1 MKNIILILSL
11 VFFALTS
18 SAKEYSYGNAEKL
31 IAGSEKIITD
41 DKTGTIKYIKLKSSH
56 KVSVSKNVAW
66 LSTVLNIS
74 SAESF
79 DLYKKETD
87 QYGFTHY
94 KYRQLVS
101 GVPVEDGVFYV
112 HTKNGFIISANGE
125 YYPDIKLG
133 STSANI
139 SPAGAIKIAKNS
151 IKKNTGKWNDRVVS
165 APVKVVVSK
174 GNGNFA
180 IAFKTDVYSQTP
192 LARKFIYVD
201 AVTGKVIKEKN
212 RIHNADVVGSAATKY
227 SGTQVITADSIGASS
242 YTLTD
247 NGRNV
252 HTFDLNNAYFISSA
266 VDFTDTDN
274 YWNNVNAQQDEVA
287 GDAHWA
293 AESFYDYFSTTFG
306 INSYDNAGS
315 PLNTYVHYGV
325 NYDNAFWDGTSIS
338 CGDGNGSNH
347 TPHTALDVI
356 AHEFSHGI
364 IENTANLVGSYES
377 GSLAESYG
385 DIFGTAVEYYAKPS
399 SANYTFGENISTSST
414 PYRSLSNP
422 NQYGHPDTYLGT
434 NWATGPADN
443 GGIHTNNSVQNYW
456 FYLLTNGGS
465 GVNDIGSSYSVTG
478 IGRLKAVSI
487 AYRTLTVY
495 LTTNSQYADA
505 RTYSI
510 QAAVDLYGACSAEA
524 VATQDAWYAVGI
536 GTAASNSPVVAAFS
550 TDVQFSCSVP
560 TTVNFTDFS
569 QNATISHTWYFGDGD
584 SSTVS
589 SPSHT
594 YTSAGTY
601 TVTLIVE
608 GIGSCG
614 TQTDTLSQINLIT
627 ITNGG
632 GPVGI
637 SCSPITT
644 NAGSLG
650 MGVFNFTL
658 NTINNSTTLGG
669 ADSYQDY
676 SCSQSTTLTEGN
688 TYNVNITTGS
698 GYSENVKIWIDFDNN
713 GVFAS
718 AAEKVFE
725 SNNIFQNHSGTISIP
740 GGSVL
745 NTPLRLRVSSDY
757 YNNTVDVCTSP
768 QYGQHEDYTVVLIPN
783 TNPPVVDFTADNV
796 VVNISQVVNFT
807 DLSQNVPTGW
817 TWDFTGATPS
827 ASTIQNPSVTY
838 SALGTYPV
846 KLRATNS
853 FGADSLTKTAY
864 ISVVNQSNMCG
875 AVDSTNATSGQL
887 FDSGGA
893 SGSYS
898 NNENCSFLI
907 NPGCA
912 VDVTLSFSSINM
924 ESCCDRIRVY
934 DGVDATGTLL
944 LTATGSTIPGP
955 VTASSGTMFIT
966 FISDGSV
973 IYSGFDASWNSTVPT
988 SAPNANFSI
997 SNNNP
1002 AFNTMVNFTDLSSNY
1017 PGAWTWDF
1025 GDGNFAYSQNPSHTY
1040 TTSGTYSVQLIT
1052 DNCFATDTISYSLTV
1067 QGPPSITV
1075 LPNPINATVSCG
1087 DSINVPYTIYNNGSG
1102 QLITSIDGA
1111 SSVISTGS
1119 FFDGFEDGTYNNWNV
1134 VGSNNY
1140 QVITSNP
1147 ATGNYCLAITGS
1159 PSSGLEHTFTPDTID
1174 YFSIKLR
1181 SDDVSGTSNYC
1192 YVGDAS
1198 YNWGI
1203 GYIYHNG
1210 SNQYIVGGSNNIGH
1224 TITNQWTFIEF
1235 KNINYSSKTFDVYAD
1250 GNLIYT
1256 SMGFNNTSVN
1266 GMSEINL
1273 FNYDA
1278 SYTGY
1283 YDDIQVGSNVLSN
1296 WITIPTTD
1304 TLVAANDSVV
1314 SYLTL
1319 DASNL
1324 YTGTYLDTLIFNS
1337 NDTSNSPLFL
1347 PISFTV
1353 TGQPLISVSPSNFN
1367 FGSLQVGASVTDT
1380 LYIDNLGC
1388 DTLDISSF
1396 VSTNISFTVA
1406 SGGFQIP
1413 PFEND
1418 TVIITF
1424 SPDTIRTYT
1433 DTIFINNND
1442 TTAFVLVNGVGVG
1455 SPIISYNPTSIVDT
1469 VFGCNDSI
1477 TIPVTVYNTGQGT
1490 LYSSIDIAGVSSGG
1504 GNFFY
1509 DGFESGNLSN
1519 WTIEAGTYTK
1529 QVITSNPGSGSYS
1542 LEFVN
1547 GVSNHMDGVSNT
1559 FNNSTPNEISFKLK
1573 NSTTSQ
1579 YGSFVILGDNP
1590 TSISSAMLYMFMDN
1604 NGTFYVNG
1612 NGNISIYSANQWSL
1626 IELKNVNW
1634 TAKTSDLYI
1643 DGTLVFPSL
1652 SFYNTGVSQLNK
1664 VHLYTWVNS
1673 SSCYFDDIQIGEN
1686 VTPQWI
1692 VSNTDSLNVNINDS
1706 SVFYVTMYSAGL
1718 NSDTY
1723 TTNIILSSNDPTSPF
1738 DTIPV
1743 SFTVDGVPQI
1753 SLSDTCLN
1761 FGSVMENTINNDTL
1775 TVYNNGCDT
1784 LFVTNVTSG
1793 ISEYTTSTTN
1803 LIILP
1808 GDSGFIDVA
1817 FSPTSVGTF
1826 NSSLTIYNNDIDT
1839 TICLTGI
1846 ATGAPVISV
1855 NPTSFNVNLSACQ
1868 DSITLPFTIYNTGG
1882 SNLELNI
1889 VGSSGGTIEVLA
1901 LTYGV
1906 DMGTEFPNTI
1916 SAINTYFTNY
1926 NLTQLNTTV
1935 SSTLQAA
1942 LVGKD
1947 VFLIPE
1953 QESGSSSVFTGF
1965 ATVLQNFVNSGGTV
1979 IFCGSASGYSQA
1991 IFNTGL
1997 FSGSYGGNLS
2007 SGTLTLVN
2015 STHPLANSVTT
2026 PISVSNATFY
2036 YNITNGDA
2044 TSILEYGGN
2053 PVVTYREPGLGRA
2066 ILVGYDYYNTNNN
2079 SSQFIANAIEWGGN
2093 GSIAS
2098 WLNLSQYSD
2107 TIVPSDSTIIYVT
2120 FYSSGL
2126 SGGAYYTDITINSN
2140 DPVNPQILV
2149 PCTLNISF
2157 DPCADFTFT
2166 APNACSGQVNFTDA
2180 TINNPTS
2187 WQWTF
2192 GDGNSSN
2199 IQNPTN
2205 VFAGPGNYNVQLI
2218 ACNSTSCDTVSYT
2231 VSITSTGGP
2240 IAAFCAPITTSAGSL
2255 GMGIFN
2261 FTFNTINNSTNGGTD
2276 SYQDYTCT
2284 QSTTVTEGNSYNV
2297 SITTGTGYNEDV
2309 RIWIDFNNDGQF
2321 NMTNELV
2328 FSSDNIFQNHSGNIT
2343 IPNGSLLNTPI
2354 RMRVA
2359 SDYEGN
2365 TIASSCTDVL
2375 YGQHEDYSILIQSNM
2390 QPPNANYTY
2399 TILDQCQGIILFTD
2413 ISTNF
2418 PTSWL
2423 WNFDDGNTS
2432 SFQNP
2437 FHTYTSAG
2445 IYNVTLTATNSFG
2458 SDIYN
2463 QQITVNSLYASID
2476 ILSPIT
2482 INQPI
2487 NFNANAPGAIAWS
2500 WDFGDGYS
2508 ASIQSPSHTYTS
2520 TGQYVV
2526 TLIATNGI
2534 GCSSTAYD
2542 TINVNPVSI
2551 VEHDSYFTI
2560 YPNPNQ
2566 GTIHI
2571 TNQSNQ
2577 NIVAISIINNLGKI
2591 VYKFSNETNDFSS
2604 QKIELKDV
2612 STGVYF
2618 VKVLFD
2624 DDNFI
2629 TRKFLIRK

>member
-1 MKNIILILSL
+1 MKNIFLILSL
-11 VFFALTS
+11 VIFALTS
-18 SAKEYSYGNAEKL
+18 SAKEYSFSNAEKL
-31 IAGSEKIITD
+31 IAGSEKVITD
-41 DKTGTIKYIKLKSSH
+41 DKTGAIKYIKLKSSH

-66 LSTVLNIS
+66 LNTVLNIS
-74 SAESF
+74 SSESF
-79 DLYKKETD
+79 GLYKKETD

-101 GVPVEDGVFYV
+101 GVPVEDGVFYI

-125 YYPDIKLG
+125 YYPNIKLG
-133 STSANI
+133 STSTNI
-139 SPAGAIKIAKNS
+139 SPAGAIKIAKS
-151 IKKNTGKWNDRVVS
+151 TIKKNTGKWNEKIVS
-165 APVKVVVSK
+165 APIKVVVSN
-174 GNGNFA
+174 GNGNYA

-192 LARKFIYVD
+192 LARKFVYVD
-201 AVTGKVIKEKN
+201 AVTGKVIKERN

-227 SGTQVITADSIGASS
+227 SGTQVITADSIGAGS
-242 YTLTD
+242 YILTD

-347 TPHTALDVI
+347 TPHTALDII

-377 GSLAESYG
+377 GSLSESYG
-385 DIFGTAVEYYAKPS
+385 DIFGTAVEYYAKPG

-422 NQYGHPDTYLGT
+422 NQYSHPDTYLGT

-443 GGIHTNNSVQNYW
+443 GGIHTNNGVQNYW

-478 IGRLKAVSI
+478 IGMLKAVSI

-495 LTTNSQYADA
+495 LTTNSQYTDA

-524 VATQDAWYAVGI
+524 VATQNAWYAVGV
-536 GTAASNSPVVAAFS
+536 GTAASNSPVVASFS
-550 TDVQFSCSVP
+550 TDIQYSCSVP
-560 TTVNFTDFS
+560 TTVNFTDLS
-569 QNATISHTWYFGDGD
+569 QNATTSHTWYFGDGD
-584 SSTVS
+584 SSSVS

-614 TQTDTLSQINLIT
+614 TQTDTLTLVNLIT
-627 ITNGG
+627 VTNGG

-637 SCSPITT
+637 SCSPATT
-644 NAGSLG
+644 NAGTLN
-650 MGVFNFTL
+650 MGIFNFTL

-718 AAEKVFE
+718 VAEKVFE
-725 SNNIFQNHSGTISIP
+725 SNNIFQNHSGTVSVP
-740 GGSVL
+740 GGAVL

-757 YNNTVDVCTSP
+757 YNNTVDVCTNP

-796 VVNISQVVNFT
+796 VVNVSQVVNFT

-817 TWDFTGATPS
+817 TWDFTGATPPNS
-827 ASTIQNPSVTY
+827 SLQNPSVSY
-838 SALGTYPV
+838 SALGTYTV
-846 KLRATNS
+846 KLRATNT

-893 SGSYS
+893 SGNYS

-912 VDVTLSFSSINM
+912 TSVTLSFSSFNI
-924 ESCCDRIRVY
+924 ESGYDNLRVY
-934 DGVDATGTLL
+934 DGVDATGTLI
-944 LTATGSTIPGP
+944 LTATGSSLPGS
-955 VTASSGTMFIT
+955 VTASSGTMFINFT
-966 FISDGSV
+966 SDGSV
-973 IYSGFDASWNSTVPT
+973 IYSGFDASWSSSVPT
-988 SAPNANFSI
+988 SAPTANFSM

-1002 AFNTMVNFTDLSSNY
+1002 PLNTVVNFTDLSTNY

-1025 GDGNFAYSQNPSHTY
+1025 GDGSFAYTQNPAHIY
-1040 TTSGTYSVQLIT
+1040 TTSGTYAVQLIT
-1052 DNCFATDTISYSLTV
+1052 DNCFSNDTISYNLTV
-1067 QGPPSITV
+1067 QGAPSITV

-1087 DSINVPYTIYNNGSG
+1087 DSINVPYTIYNSGSG

-1111 SSVISTGS
+1111 SAVTSTGS

-1134 VGSNNY
+1134 VGSNTY
-1140 QVITSNP
+1140 QIITSNP

-1159 PSSGLEHTFTPDTID
+1159 PSSGLEYTFTPDTID
-1174 YFSIKLR
+1174 YFSVKLR
-1181 SDDVSGTSNYC
+1181 SDDISGTSNYC
-1192 YVGDAS
+1192 YVGDVS

-1210 SNQYIVGGSNNIGH
+1210 SNQYVVGGSTTINH
-1224 TITNQWTFIEF
+1224 TITNLWTFIEF
-1235 KNINYSSKTFDVYAD
+1235 KNINYSARTFDVYAD

-1256 SMGFNNTSVN
+1256 SMGFNNAGVN
-1266 GMSEINL
+1266 NMSEINL

-1283 YDDIQVGSNVLSN
+1283 YDDIQVGVNVLSN
-1296 WITIPTTD
+1296 WITIPISD
-1304 TLVAANDSVV
+1304 TIVAPNDSVV

-1324 YTGTYLDTLIFNS
+1324 FAGTYYDTLLVNS
-1337 NDTSNSPLFL
+1337 NDSTNSPLYL
-1347 PISFTV
+1347 PVTFTV
-1353 TGQPLISVSPSNFN
+1353 TGQPIISASPSSIN
-1367 FGSLQVGASVTDT
+1367 FGTLQVGASATDT

-1396 VSTNISFTVA
+1396 TSTNVSFTVA
-1406 SGGFQIP
+1406 GGGFQIP
-1413 PFEND
+1413 PFSND

-1424 SPDTIRTYT
+1424 SPDTIKTYA

-1442 TTAFVLVNGVGVG
+1442 TTAFVLVNGVGIG
-1455 SPIISYNPTSIVDT
+1455 SPIISYNPTAIIDT
-1469 VFGCNDSI
+1469 IFGCNDSI
-1477 TIPVTVYNTGQGT
+1477 TIPVTVYNTGQGP
-1490 LYSSIDIAGVSSGG
+1490 LYTSININGVTSGSAAA
-1504 GNFFY
+1504 FF
-1509 DGFESGNLSN
+1509 DGFESGTYSN
-1519 WTIEAGTYTK
+1519 WNVTGTNTYNVT
-1529 QVITSNPGSGSYS
+1529 TASPASGSYCLSITGNNTSGLEYTFTPDTIDYFSIKLRSDAVSGNSNYCYVGNTANNWGIAYFHYIASSNQYRIGGSTTVLHNITS
-1542 LEFVN
+1542 LWTHFE
-1547 GVSNHMDGVSNT
+1547 
-1559 FNNSTPNEISFKLK
+1559 LK
-1573 NSTTSQ
+1573 NINYVTKT
-1579 YGSFVILGDNP
+1579 YDI
-1590 TSISSAMLYMFMDN
+1590 
-1604 NGTFYVNG
+1604 YVNG
-1612 NGNISIYSANQWSL
+1612 SLFYPNMGFGNSTITGMSEINLFDYDASYSG
-1626 IELKNVNW
+1626 
-1634 TAKTSDLYI
+1634 Y
-1643 DGTLVFPSL
+1643 
-1652 SFYNTGVSQLNK
+1652 Y
-1664 VHLYTWVNS
+1664 
-1673 SSCYFDDIQIGEN
+1673 DDVQIGQAIS
-1686 VTPQWI
+1686 PQWI
-1692 VSNTDSLNVNINDS
+1692 STNIDTLNTAINDS
-1706 SVFYVTMYSAGL
+1706 SIFLVTLYSAGL
-1718 NSDTY
+1718 SSGTY
-1723 TTNIILSSNDPTSPF
+1723 NTNIVLASNDPISLY

-1743 SFTVDGVPQI
+1743 SFTVDGIPEI
-1753 SLSDTCLN
+1753 ALSNTCLN
-1761 FGSVMENTINNDTL
+1761 YGAVMENTTNNDTL

-1793 ISEYTTSTTN
+1793 MSEYTTSTTS
-1803 LIILP
+1803 LAILP
-1808 GDSGFIDVA
+1808 GDSGVIYVT
-1817 FSPTSVGTF
+1817 FSPTSIGTF
-1826 NSSLTIYNNDIDT
+1826 NSSLTIFNNDIDT
-1839 TICLTGI
+1839 TICLTGT

-1906 DMGTEFPNTI
+1906 DMGTEYPNTI

-1953 QESGSSSVFTGF
+1953 QESGSSSVFSGF

-2015 STHPLANSVTT
+2015 STHALANSVTT
-2026 PISVSNATFY
+2026 PISASNATFY

-2044 TSILEYGGN
+2044 YSILEYGGN
-2053 PVVTYREPGLGRA
+2053 PVITYREPGLGKA
-2066 ILVGYDYYNTNNN
+2066 IIVGYDYYNTNSN

-2166 APNACSGQVNFTDA
+2166 APNSCSGQVNFTDA
-2180 TINNPTS
+2180 TLNTPTS
-2187 WQWTF
+2187 WQWAF

-2199 IQNPTN
+2199 MQNPTN
-2205 VFAGPGNYNVQLI
+2205 MYAAPGNYNVQLI
-2218 ACNSTSCDTVSYT
+2218 ACNSTSCDTVSYM
-2231 VSITSTGGP
+2231 VSITSTNGP
-2240 IAAFCAPITTSAGSL
+2240 IAAFCMPITTSAGTL

-2284 QSTTVTEGNSYNV
+2284 SSTTVTEGNSYNV
-2297 SITTGTGYNEDV
+2297 NITTGTGYSEDV
-2309 RIWIDFNNDGQF
+2309 RVWIDFNNDGQF

-2328 FSSDNIFQNHSGNIT
+2328 FSSDNVFQNHSGSVA
-2343 IPNGSLLNTPI
+2343 IPTGSILNTSL

-2365 TIASSCTDVL
+2365 TITSSCTDVL
-2375 YGQHEDYSILIQSNM
+2375 YGQHEDYTILIQSNM
-2390 QPPNANYTY
+2390 QPPNSNYIY
-2399 TILDQCQGIILFTD
+2399 TILDQCQGIVQFTD
-2413 ISTNF
+2413 MSTNF

-2432 SFQNP
+2432 TFQNP
-2437 FHTYTSAG
+2437 FHTYASAG
-2445 IYNVTLTATNSFG
+2445 IYNVTLTATNTFG

-2463 QQITVNSLYASID
+2463 QQITLNSLNATID
-2476 ILSPIT
+2476 ILSPT
-2482 INQPI
+2482 TVNQPI

-2508 ASIQSPSHTYTS
+2508 ANIQSPSHTYTS
-2520 TGQYVV
+2520 TGTYVV
-2526 TLIATNGI
+2526 TLIATNGF
-2534 GCSSTAYD
+2534 GCSSTVYD
-2542 TINVNPVSI
+2542 TIYVNPVSI
-2551 VEHDSYFTI
+2551 EEYDSYFTI
-2560 YPNPNQ
+2560 YPNPNN
-2566 GTIHI
+2566 GTLQI
-2571 TNQSNQ
+2571 TNKSNQ
-2577 NIVAISIINNLGKI
+2577 NITTINIINTLGEI
-2591 VYKFSNETNDFSS
+2591 VFRFENETNHFSS
-2604 QKIELKDV
+2604 QKIEMNDV

-2618 VKVLFD
+2618 VKVLFED
-2624 DDNFI
+2624 NNFI